1 LKLAD
6 REIRNL
12 LPRPSSLLFGAF
24 KLLVVSATKLGLL
37 YDQCLGKGATMA
49 IKRESLDRLI
59 EQAQNDPAFFH
70 GLIFKPEET
79 LAKIDYLERQ
89 EKAKILELRPQDVIA
104 GLVGVAGQECDYT
117 CLDTCDI
124 TCDESG
130 CNYTK
135 LEEAVD
141 LPMVRRLSRRSFR
154 PMRRF
159 R

>member
-1 LKLAD
+1 MT
-6 REIRNL
+6 
-12 LPRPSSLLFGAF
+12 
-24 KLLVVSATKLGLL
+24 V
-37 YDQCLGKGATMA
+37 
-49 IKRESLDRLI
+49 KREALDRLV

-70 GLIFKPEET
+70 GLVFKPEET

-89 EKAKILELRPQDVIA
+89 EKARILELKPEDVIA
-104 GLVGVAGQECDYT
+104 GLCGVTGLECNYT

-135 LEEAVD
+135 LEATID
-141 LPMVRRLSRRSFR
+141 ITPVRRIGHHSFR

>member
-1 LKLAD
+1 MGRGGGSFAPNSFSLVAFGHIVALS
-6 REIRNL
+6 REAGQSQR
-12 LPRPSSLLFGAF
+12 
-24 KLLVVSATKLGLL
+24 
-37 YDQCLGKGATMA
+37 GATMTV
-49 IKRESLDRLI
+49 KREALDRLV

-70 GLIFKPEET
+70 GLVFKPEET

-89 EKAKILELRPQDVIA
+89 EKARILELKPEDVIA
-104 GLVGVAGQECDYT
+104 GLCGVTGLECNYT

-135 LEEAVD
+135 LEDTMDVA
-141 LPMVRRLSRRSFR
+141 PVRRIGRRSFR

>member
-1 LKLAD
+1 MT
-6 REIRNL
+6 
-12 LPRPSSLLFGAF
+12 
-24 KLLVVSATKLGLL
+24 V
-37 YDQCLGKGATMA
+37 
-49 IKRESLDRLI
+49 KREALDRLV

-70 GLIFKPEET
+70 GLVFKPEET

-89 EKAKILELRPQDVIA
+89 EKARILELKPEDVIA
-104 GLVGVAGQECDYT
+104 GLCGVTGLECNYT

-135 LEEAVD
+135 LEDTMDVA
-141 LPMVRRLSRRSFR
+141 PVRRIGRRSFR